1 MKVSFQYFYPLN
13 LDEDSE
19 TSEEDL
25 DFIRKAR
32 KSLAMSHPGTLSAD
46 PENIPP
52 EIAITAYE
60 SKESNIGEEHIE
72 DT

>member
-1 MKVSFQYFYPLN
+1 MRVSLQYFYPLN

-19 TSEEDL
+19 ASEEDV

-32 KSLAMSHPGTLSAD
+32 KSLAMSHPATLSAD
-46 PENIPP
+46 PESIPP
-52 EIAITAYE
+52 EIAIMAYE
-60 SKESNIGEEHIE
+60 SKESNIGEEYIE